1 MPKNR
6 QDAFGNVDGKGQ
18 TDGQAS
24 QGAAEGAKNG
34 EAGKDEGEG
43 ANGASDGSQGSK
55 ADKKDGKTYT
65 SDEVDEIVKKRI
77 AREKSAWEK
86 TLQDEKDALTEAQ
99 KLEKMNAQ
107 EKAEYKAQ
115 KLQEEIDAL
124 KREKNLN
131 EQMAVARKKL
141 SDEGIKVDDEM
152 LAMFVSPEAEKTKAA
167 IDKFVPLW
175 RNAVNEAVQ
184 DALKR
189 NPPKA
194 DKGQGQ
200 VKSDGS
206 KAADK
211 YNQQFATN
219 VGGN

>member
-6 QDAFGNVDGKGQ
+6 QDAFDNVDGN
-18 TDGQAS
+18 GQAA
-24 QGAAEGAKNG
+24 QGAAEGAQQGESGAG
-34 EAGKDEGEG
+34 EAKG
-43 ANGASDGSQGSK
+43 ANDANDGFQEPK

-65 SDEVDEIVKKRI
+65 DAELDSIIEARL
-77 AREKSAWEK
+77 AREKKKWEK
-86 TLQDEKDALTEAQ
+86 ALEDEKNKLTEAQ

-115 KLQEEIDAL
+115 KLQAEIDEL
-124 KREKNLN
+124 KREKNHN

-152 LAMFVSPEAEKTKAA
+152 LAMFVSSEAEKTKAA